1 MSNSGGSVGSVSQ
14 ASAGGGE
21 RFDALLWAGTLAPLL
36 AAFGLVAW
44 RYDMS
49 ARVGGHMA
57 SGFASFALLLAP
69 YWAFGFGAAG
79 ALRRALTRRVA
90 RVLAPGTLVIAYLF
104 FSIPRGEL
112 RWYYAAILFA
122 IPVGLAAMFEFA
134 PARGTSPPYL
144 ANPRRDKGGATNGRD
159 KGGATNKRTHIC
171 QNRADVGHQHNLG
184 LAWQDVVALV
194 VVGAP
199 VEFRLL
205 AGAWPHPGLS
215 ALPKLLL
222 VDSALYAFLVV
233 RGLDGVGFDFRVR
246 LRDFAIGLR
255 EWAFYAPVAIALGLA
270 LGFIH
275 WNPWRPR
282 VAVMAASYLIT
293 FFFIAIPEEL
303 FFRGL
308 LQNLLE
314 PRLGRGRALAVAAVI
329 FGLSHFNKP
338 LPFNWRYVILAA
350 IAGVSYGRAW
360 LDRRRLTCSAV
371 THTTVDVVWG
381 LWWK

>member
-1 MSNSGGSVGSVSQ
+1 MAQ
-14 ASAGGGE
+14 ASAEGGE
-21 RFDALLWAGTLAPLL
+21 RFDARLWAGTLAPLL

-49 ARVGGHMA
+49 TRIGGHMA

-69 YWAFGFGAAG
+69 YWAFGFGAAD
-79 ALRRALTRRVA
+79 ALRRALTRRLA
-90 RVLAPGTLVIAYLF
+90 RVLAPGTLVIAYLI

-122 IPVGLAAMFEFA
+122 IPVGLAAMFELA
-134 PARGTSPPYL
+134 PPRG
-144 ANPRRDKGGATNGRD
+144 R
-159 KGGATNKRTHIC
+159 
-171 QNRADVGHQHNLG
+171 G

-205 AGAWPHPGLS
+205 AGTWPHPGLS

-233 RGLDGVGFDFRVR
+233 RGLDGVGFDFRLR
-246 LRDFAIGLR
+246 LRDLAAGLR
-255 EWAFYAPVAIALGLA
+255 EWAFYAPIAIGLGLA
-270 LGFIH
+270 LGFLH
-275 WNPWRPR
+275 WNPWQPR

-293 FFFIAIPEEL
+293 FFFVAIPEEL

-314 PRLGRGRALAVAAVI
+314 PRLGRGRALAVTAVI

-350 IAGVSYGRAW
+350 IAGVFYGRAW

-381 LWWK
+381 LWWR

>member
-1 MSNSGGSVGSVSQ
+1 MSNSGGSLGTVARPQ
-14 ASAGGGE
+14 AESAE
-21 RFDALLWAGTLAPLL
+21 RFNALLWAGTLAVLL
-36 AAFGLVAW
+36 AVFWLVAL

-49 ARVGGHMA
+49 TRIGGHMA

-69 YWAFGFGAAG
+69 YWAFGFGAAAG
-79 ALRRALTRRVA
+79 LRRVLTNRVA
-90 RVLAPGTLVIAYLF
+90 RVLTPGALVIAYLV

-112 RWYYAAILFA
+112 RWYYAVILFA
-122 IPVGLAAMFEFA
+122 IPVGLAAMFEFV
-134 PARGTSPPYL
+134 PPGRGRPGYTDQPGYTER
-144 ANPRRDKGGATNGRD
+144 NP
-159 KGGATNKRTHIC
+159 
-171 QNRADVGHQHNLG
+171 G
-184 LAWQDVVALV
+184 LCWQDVVALV

-215 ALPKLLL
+215 ALPKFLL
-222 VDSALYAFLVV
+222 VNSALYAFLVV
-233 RGLDGVGFDFRVR
+233 RGVEGVGFDFRMR
-246 LRDFAIGLR
+246 LRDVAIGLR
-255 EWAFYAPVAIALGLA
+255 EWAFYAPIAIGLGLA

-275 WNPWRPR
+275 WNPWKPQA
-282 VAVMAASYLIT
+282 AVIAGAYLVT
-293 FFFIAIPEEL
+293 FFFVAIPEEF

-338 LPFNWRYVILAA
+338 LPFNWRYVIMAA
-350 IAGVSYGRAW
+350 IAGVFYGRAW
-360 LDRRRLTCSAV
+360 LDRRRLTCSAI

>member
-1 MSNSGGSVGSVSQ
+1 MAEMSGSEASVGKVTPTRAES
-14 ASAGGGE
+14 GE
-21 RFDALLWAGTLAPLL
+21 RFHALLWAGTLAALL
-36 AAFGLVAW
+36 AAFWVVAL

-69 YWAFGFGAAG
+69 YWAFGFGAAQ
-79 ALRRALTRRVA
+79 ALRRGMKNRLV
-90 RVLAPGTLVIAYLF
+90 RVLAPGALVVAYLV
-104 FSIPRGEL
+104 FSIPRGEF

-122 IPVGLAAMFEFA
+122 IPVGLAGMFEFVP
-134 PARGTSPPYL
+134 PAGNSPPYRSK
-144 ANPRRDKGGATNGRD
+144 PGSDKGGATTTD
-159 KGGATNKRTHIC
+159 EEVEEKTYIC
-171 QNRADVGHQHNLG
+171 PNRADVERPRSSG
-184 LAWQDVVALV
+184 LCWQDVVALV

-205 AGAWPHPGLS
+205 AGAWPHAGLS

-233 RGLDGVGFDFRVR
+233 RGLDGVGFDFRMK
-246 LRDFAIGLR
+246 LRDVAIGLR
-255 EWAFYAPVAIALGLA
+255 EWAFYAPIAIGLGLA

-275 WNPWRPR
+275 WNPRPPQ
-282 VAVMAASYLIT
+282 VAVIAASYLIT
-293 FFFIAIPEEL
+293 FFFVAIPEEF

-308 LQNLLE
+308 LQNLLQS
-314 PRLGRGRALAVAAVI
+314 RLGQQRALAVSSVI

-350 IAGVSYGRAW
+350 IAGLFYGRAW
-360 LDRRRLTCSAV
+360 LDRRRLTCSAI

-381 LWWK
+381 LWWR

>member
-1 MSNSGGSVGSVSQ
+1 MSSFGRGVSTVSP
-14 ASAGGGE
+14 ANVGGGE
-21 RFDALLWAGTLAPLL
+21 RFDALLWVGTLVPLL
-36 AAFGLVAW
+36 VAFGMVAW

-49 ARVGGHMA
+49 TRIGGHMA
-57 SGFASFALLLAP
+57 SGFASFSLLLAP
-69 YWAFGFGAAG
+69 FWAFGFGAAD
-79 ALRRALTRRVA
+79 ALRRTLRRRVT
-90 RVLAPGTLVIAYLF
+90 RVLAPGVLVTTYLV
-104 FSIPRGEL
+104 FSIPRGEF
-112 RWYYAAILFA
+112 RWYYAVVLLA
-122 IPVGLAAMFEFA
+122 IPVGLAAMFEFV
-134 PARGTSPPYL
+134 PPRGTSPPYL
-144 ANPRRDKGGATNGRD
+144 ANPGRD

-171 QNRADVGHQHNLG
+171 QYRADVGHQHNLG
-184 LAWQDVVALV
+184 LAWQDVVALA

-215 ALPKLLL
+215 ALPKFLL

-233 RGLDGVGFDFRVR
+233 RGLDGVGFDFR
-246 LRDFAIGLR
+246 LRWRDVATGLR
-255 EWAFYAPVAIALGLA
+255 EWAFYAPIAIGLGLA

-282 VAVMAASYLIT
+282 AAVMAASYLIT
-293 FFFIAIPEEL
+293 FFFVAIPEEL

-308 LQNLLE
+308 LQNQLE
-314 PRLGRGRALAVAAVI
+314 PRLGRGRALAVAAAI

-350 IAGVSYGRAW
+350 IAGVFYGRAW